1 MNFIF
6 LWRELRAGGRQL
18 ALFWLCVVS
27 GVLAVAVVGGWRHAI
42 EVGMARDSRLSA
54 GGDVVVFSTQPFS
67 PPLLQALKKQ
77 PHILTQELFTVA
89 IDPRS
94 GKTLFSKLKAVGEG
108 YPLYGEVKLA
118 SGRALQKAL
127 QQGLVVESRVL
138 QRLHLRVGDSLK
150 LGERILPIVDES
162 LGEPDR
168 PLGIFGISGRIFM
181 SSDRLESTGLVA
193 RQGSY
198 VERRALLRSSDPDAL
213 VEQLRHSALPEQE
226 RVESWRHSPQ
236 SIRRFVKNFFLFLD
250 LVAVFTVALGGLG
263 MQGTLA
269 AWLRGR
275 RPVLAIVRTLG
286 AGYAW
291 TMRHYGAL
299 VAAVTALGIL
309 TGLGLA
315 ATLLHLSGDWLA
327 RLLPGQDRPFLGLFP
342 ALQAAALGGF
352 TSFAFTYG
360 PLRQLRDQRPSRL
373 SIRTPR
379 SGLLTT
385 FVLLALLSGQ
395 VVQALQLTLA
405 LAALLGLVWLLA
417 RTSLRLLG
425 RWRPAQLEARVALRG
440 LLGPASSTLTVT
452 TLLSATLAVLFTL
465 LLSANALERAWVQA
479 MPPEAPNLIFFDIQP
494 DQAQP
499 FLKLMPHPVP
509 LYPSFRLRFLNV
521 EREPSEENENRRD
534 YRGSSAERLDPD
546 ERLVGASSLFQAG
559 DPHQASLLDTVAA
572 SNHLQV
578 GSKLSLTLQGVPMEV
593 TVSSLRHV
601 ARESFRPTFQVL
613 FPPALVEG
621 APRGIF
627 ALVRVPEQ
635 QIGPLQSKVAE
646 AFPGITSFDVSETIR
661 LVSVKLKQLLTLTW
675 LLLLLGLVPGAVILV
690 SAALASRLERERE
703 AAYYKVMGATSAF
716 VLRAMLW
723 ENVLLGLLCG
733 GLAFALAALT
743 SWGLCRWLWDVPFPW
758 DPGIWLALML
768 TPVLLLTLLGG
779 WLCLPVVRARP
790 ARFLALGL
798 LLVGCQ
804 QPPAPAP
811 TPVVQEKTVVA
822 FGDSLTE
829 GLGVAPDKAYPAQL
843 ERRLRQD
850 GFDWKVVNA
859 GISGETSSGALTRLD
874 WVIGQLKPQV
884 LILESGANDGLRG
897 IDPALTEQNLSAML
911 DVLKA
916 RKVRVLLAGMR
927 VLKNSGK
934 DYEAKFAGVYP
945 RLASQ
950 HSVALFPFFLEGVA
964 GKRELNQ
971 ADQIHP
977 TEKGYSLIVDRLAP
991 PLEVLLQGERSGPPG
1006 GK

>member
-1 MNFIF
+1 MNLTF

-67 PPLLQALKKQ
+67 GPLREALAQ
-77 PHILTQELFTVA
+77 HPHILTQELFTVA
-89 IDPRS
+89 IEPRT

-108 YPLYGEVKLA
+108 YPLYGEVKLV
-118 SGRALQKAL
+118 SGGKLTSALKK
-127 QQGLVVESRVL
+127 GLVVESKVL
-138 QRLHLRVGDSLK
+138 QRLHVRVGDFLK
-150 LGERILPIVDES
+150 VGDTRLPIVDES
-162 LGEPDR
+162 LAEPDR
-168 PLGIFGISGRIFM
+168 PLGIFGISGRIFIAPEK
-181 SSDRLESTGLVA
+181 LELTGLVA

-198 VERRALLRSSDPDAL
+198 VERRALLRSADPDRL

-250 LVAVFTVALGGLG
+250 LVAVFAVALGGLG

-275 RPVLAIVRTLG
+275 KQVLSIVRTLG
-286 AGYAW
+286 ARHAW
-291 TMRHYGAL
+291 TVRHYGAL
-299 VAAVTALGIL
+299 VAAVTCLALL
-309 TGLGLA
+309 TGLLMA
-315 ATLLHLSGDWLA
+315 AGLLHLSGDWLA
-327 RLLPGQDRPFLGLFP
+327 RLLPGQDRPYLGLVP
-342 ALQAAALGGF
+342 ALQAAALGAF
-352 TSFAFTYG
+352 TSFAFTYE
-360 PLRQLRDQRPSRL
+360 PLRQLRDQRPGRL
-373 SIRTPR
+373 ALGTPR
-379 SGLLTT
+379 SGLVTT
-385 FVLLALLSGQ
+385 FVLLALLSGE
-395 VVQALQLTLA
+395 VVRALQFTLA
-405 LAALLGLVWLLA
+405 LAALPGLVWLLA
-417 RTSLRLLG
+417 RRLLKMLSRWQPG
-425 RWRPAQLEARVALRG
+425 RLEARVALRG
-440 LLGPASSTLTVT
+440 LLGPGSSTLSVT
-452 TLLSATLAVLFTL
+452 TLLSSTLAVLFTL
-465 LLSANALERAWVQA
+465 LLSAQSLEKAWVKA
-479 MPPEAPNLIFFDIQP
+479 MPPDAPNLIFFDIQP

-499 FLKLMPHPVP
+499 FLKLLPRPVP

-534 YRGSSAERLDPD
+534 YRGSSAEQLDPD
-546 ERLVGASSLFQAG
+546 ERLVGASTLFQPGNA
-559 DPHQASLLDTVAA
+559 PQASLLDTVAA
-572 SNHLQV
+572 SHHLQV

-601 ARESFRPTFQVL
+601 TRESFRPTFQVL

-627 ALVRVPEQ
+627 ALVRVPEDQ
-635 QIGPLQSKVAE
+635 LVALQSKVAE

-675 LLLLLGLVPGAVILV
+675 LLLLLGLVPGGVILV

-703 AAYYKVMGATSAF
+703 AAYHKVLGATRGF
-716 VLRAMLW
+716 VMKAMLW
-723 ENVLLGLLCG
+723 ENVLLGSICSGLSL
-733 GLAFALAALT
+733 GLATLT
-743 SWGLCRWLWDVPFPW
+743 SWGLCRWLWDVPFQPEA
-758 DPGIWLALML
+758 GLWLALMFA
-768 TPVLLLTLLGG
+768 PVLLLTLLGG
-779 WLCLPVVRARP
+779 WLCLPVVGARP

-804 QPPAPAP
+804 QTPTPAP
-811 TPVVQEKTVVA
+811 TPTAESKVVVA

-850 GFDWKVVNA
+850 GFAWKVVNS
-859 GISGETSSGALTRLD
+859 GISGETSSGARTRLD
-874 WVIGQLKPQV
+874 WVVTQLKPQV

-897 IDPALTEQNLSAML
+897 LDPALTEQNLSAML
-911 DVLKA
+911 DVLKG

-927 VLKNSGK
+927 VLKNSGRE
-934 DYEAKFAGVYP
+934 YEEKFAGIYP
-945 RLASQ
+945 RLARA

-991 PLEVLLQGERSGPPG
+991 RLEPLLKE
-1006 GK
+1006 